1 MSPRII
7 LARYGAALAG
17 LGLAATLVACGK
29 SPPHVSLR
37 SLDNR
42 ALCERQY
49 KAPVSI
55 REGIAEDFTIRLANY
70 RIDSCSEIRG
80 VGNVGVITMDL
91 SNPAYP
97 RALILGKAVGAG
109 ELSFTCKDDDDGTQ
123 TFALPV
129 NVVAQDATFP
139 TTDRCKEDAEEKD
152 ADAGDAAI
160 DASDAATGANDAGP
174 ADAAPD
180 ASADGGR

>member
-1 MSPRII
+1 MSPRTI

-17 LGLAATLVACGK
+17 LGLAATLVACSK
-29 SPPHVSLR
+29 SPPHVSLW

-70 RIDSCSEIRG
+70 RIESCSEIRG

-109 ELSFTCKDDDDGTQ
+109 EISFTCKDDDDGTQ
-123 TFALPV
+123 TFALTV
-129 NVVAQDATFP
+129 NVVAQDAVFP
-139 TTDRCKEDAEEKD
+139 TTDRCKEDAEDK
-152 ADAGDAAI
+152 ADAGDAAT
-160 DASDAATGANDAGP
+160 DASDASKGDASDAGQG
-174 ADAAPD
+174 DAG
-180 ASADGGR
+180 ADGGG

>member
-1 MSPRII
+1 MS
-7 LARYGAALAG
+7 ARTLVAAWAG
-17 LGLAATLVACGK
+17 LGLAATLLACSK
-29 SPPHVSLR
+29 SPPHVSLW

-70 RIDSCSEIRG
+70 RIESCSEIRG

-97 RALILGKAVGAG
+97 RALVLGKALGAG
-109 ELSFTCKDDDDGTQ
+109 EIAFTCKDDDDGTQ

-129 NVVAQDATFP
+129 VVVAQDATF
-139 TTDRCKEDAEEKD
+139 TTVDRCKEDAEEKKTDGGAD
-152 ADAGDAAI
+152 ASDAGDAAPSDAGR
-160 DASDAATGANDAGP
+160 DASDGG
-174 ADAAPD
+174 
-180 ASADGGR
+180 DGG

>member
-1 MSPRII
+1 MSPRTI
-7 LARYGAALAG
+7 LVRCGAALVG
-17 LGLAATLVACGK
+17 LGLTATLVACSK
-29 SPPHVSLR
+29 SPPHVSLW

-70 RIDSCSEIRG
+70 RIETCSELRG

-97 RALILGKAVGAG
+97 RALVLGKAVGSG
-109 ELSFTCKDDDDGTQ
+109 EIAFTCKDDDDGTQ
-123 TFALPV
+123 TFALAV

-139 TTDRCKEDAEEKD
+139 TVDRCKEDAEEKK
-152 ADAGDAAI
+152 ADAGDAAV
-160 DASDAATGANDAGP
+160 DASDAGDAGK
-174 ADAAPD
+174 ADAGPD
-180 ASADGGR
+180 ASADGG